1 MTSMG
6 AEKMT
11 EATIGIDVSKDHLD
25 AHRWPDGASRRFTN
39 DRKGHK
45 ALIRWL
51 DQTPIARVVFE
62 PTGAYHRG
70 LEQALGAAGLP
81 AAKVNP
87 RQARRFAEAIGT
99 LAKTDRIDAAM
110 LARMGALLEPEVR
123 APATPALDDL
133 KELRLARAALV
144 KDRTAAANRA
154 KHLRLPLLRS
164 QSARRLKQIDRD
176 IAAIDD
182 AIAAVIAGDEA
193 LARACAILCSIPG
206 ISAVTAAAIL
216 AEMPELGT
224 LEPAAAASLAG
235 LAPVTRQSGTWAGR
249 AAIRGGRRG
258 LRRALYMPAIA
269 TIRCN
274 PNFKARYDA
283 FRRAGKPPKVAI
295 TALMRKLLLLANA
308 LLRDGRTWT
317 PEAP

>member
-11 EATIGIDVSKDHLD
+11 DSTLGIDISKEWLET
-25 AHRWPDGASRRFTN
+25 HRWPDGDSRRFANTK
-39 DRKGHK
+39 KGHQ
-45 ALIRWL
+45 ALIRWIGRG
-51 DQTPIARVVFE
+51 PVARVVFE
-62 PTGAYHRG
+62 ATGAYHRD
-70 LEQALGAAGLP
+70 LERALGAAGLP
-81 AAKVNP
+81 AARVNP
-87 RQARRFAEAIGT
+87 RQARRFAEAAGK

-110 LARMGALLEPEVR
+110 LARMGALLEPDVR
-123 APATPALDDL
+123 APATPALDELRD
-133 KELRLARAALV
+133 LRLARAALI
-144 KDRTAAANRA
+144 KHRTATTNRA
-154 KHLRLPLLRS
+154 KHLRLALLRS

-182 AIAAVIAGDEA
+182 AIATVIAADEA

-206 ISAVTAAAIL
+206 LSGVTAAAIL
-216 AEMPELGT
+216 AEMPELGS

-235 LAPVTRQSGTWAGR
+235 LAPVTRQSGTWQGR
-249 AAIRGGRRG
+249 ATIRGGRRG
-258 LRRALYMPAIA
+258 LRRALYMPTLAA
-269 TIRCN
+269 TRCN
-274 PNFKARYDA
+274 PDFKARYDA

>member
-1 MTSMG
+1 MRSG
-6 AEKMT
+6 
-11 EATIGIDVSKDHLD
+11 
-25 AHRWPDGASRRFTN
+25 RGASPKRP
-39 DRKGHK
+39 G
-45 ALIRWL
+45 
-51 DQTPIARVVFE
+51 P
-62 PTGAYHRG
+62 
-70 LEQALGAAGLP
+70 
-81 AAKVNP
+81 
-87 RQARRFAEAIGT
+87 
-99 LAKTDRIDAAM
+99 KTDRIDAAM
-110 LARMGALLEPEVR
+110 LARMGALLEPDVR
-123 APATPALDDL
+123 PPATPALDEIKD
-133 KELRLARAALV
+133 LRLARTALV

-154 KHLRLPLLRS
+154 KHLRLALLRS

-176 IAAIDD
+176 IAAINA
-182 AIAAVIAGDEA
+182 AIAAVIAGDDA

-206 ISAVTAAAIL
+206 ISAVTAAALL
-216 AEMPELGT
+216 AEMPELGS

-235 LAPVTRQSGTWAGR
+235 LAPVTRQSGTWQGR

-274 PNFKARYDA
+274 PDFKARYDA

-308 LLRDGRTWT
+308 LLRDGRTWS